1 MQVTRIPQLIR
12 NAGRFR
18 EVVGVLTKYGIADWL
33 ANVPGDWIQK
43 LFRTAEGD
51 LITNQPFEVRVR
63 LVLQELGTTF
73 IKFGQILSTR
83 PDLVGTELANELSK
97 LQASSPADEYK
108 DVLKTIVAE
117 FGKEPEELFDDFDQ
131 TPLASGSIGQV
142 HKARLNGENVV
153 VKVLHAGIETRI
165 DNDVEILLELAR
177 LAEAHSSVLRQY
189 QPVRTAEHFAQ
200 ILREELDFSRERD
213 NLRRFTANFADDQ
226 TVRFPQCFDEVSGRS
241 VLTMEFFDGT
251 GVTKFGQQNVGTCE
265 DLAKRGAHVFL
276 TMVFRDHFFH
286 ADPHP
291 GNLMILPNESIGII
305 DAGMVGSVDERLSGQ
320 LEDLLLAAIDN
331 NVDSLQDAVIAI
343 GRLPDKCDFERLRAD
358 ISRFVDRYTTQSIKG
373 FDLSGALSEMITI
386 IHRHHITL
394 PEHAAMLIKTLVI
407 LEGTAQSLHPDFSLA
422 ELIAEYRW
430 QILKRR
436 YNPARLFREL
446 RTAQRDWT
454 RLASLMPG
462 DLADILH
469 RLKQGRFDVHLDH
482 RRLDSIVNR
491 LVAGILAAAL
501 FVGSSFLFAQRV
513 PPCIGDYSAPG
524 VLGCLAGVW
533 LGYRVLKAITVSGN
547 LSE

>member
-1 MQVTRIPQLIR
+1 MQVTQIPQLIR

-18 EVVGVLTKYGIADWL
+18 EVITVLARYGIGDWL
-33 ANVPGDWIQK
+33 VSVPVDWIQK
-43 LFRTAEGD
+43 LFRTSEGE
-51 LITNQPFEVRVR
+51 LIANQPFEVRVR

-83 PDLVGTELANELSK
+83 PDLIGADLAAELSK
-97 LQASSPADEYK
+97 LQTSSPADSYEQ
-108 DVLKTIVAE
+108 VLETVVAE
-117 FGKEPEELFDDFDQ
+117 FGKAPGDLFDDFEHA
-131 TPLASGSIGQV
+131 PFASGSIGQV
-142 HKARLNGENVV
+142 HRAKLDGNDVV
-153 VKVLHAGIETRI
+153 VKVLHSGIQTRI
-165 DNDVEILLELAR
+165 ENDIEILCELAR
-177 LAEAHSSVLRQY
+177 LAETYSLTLRQY
-189 QPVRTAEHFAQ
+189 QPVRIAEHFSR
-200 ILREELDFSRERD
+200 ILREELDFTRERE
-213 NLRRFTANFADDQ
+213 NLRRFTANFADDER
-226 TVRFPQCFDEVSGRS
+226 VRFPKCFDEVSGRS
-241 VLTMEFFDGT
+241 VLTMEFFDG
-251 GVTKFGQQNVGTCE
+251 VNVKEYDPQETETCE

-276 TMVFRDHFFH
+276 TMVFRDRFFH

-291 GNLMILPNESIGII
+291 GNIMILSDGSLGII
-305 DAGMVGSVDERLSGQ
+305 DAGMVGSIDERLSGQ

-331 NVDSLQDAVIAI
+331 NLDALQDAVIAI
-343 GRLPDKCDFERLRAD
+343 GQLPDKCDFERLRSD
-358 ISRFVDRYTTQSIKG
+358 ISRFVDRYTTQSIRG
-373 FDLSGALSEMITI
+373 FDLSGALSEMVTI

-407 LEGTAQSLHPDFSLA
+407 LEGTAQSLHPEFSLA

-436 YNPARLFREL
+436 YSPKRMFREL
-446 RTAQRDWT
+446 QAARRDWT

-513 PPCIGDYSAPG
+513 PPTIGDYSIPG
-524 VLGCLAGVW
+524 ILGCLGGVC
-533 LGYRVLKAITVSGN
+533 LGYRVLRAITASGS